1 MLRWL
6 GGFLITKTATYN
18 KSRSCYLIYFNFK
31 LSSKFGWC
39 RAGEFETT
47 SVSHAI
53 QLPNLLKNKAYV
65 SVG

>member
-6 GGFLITKTATYN
+6 GGFLITKIATCN
-18 KSRSCYLIYFNFK
+18 KSRSCYLIYFDFK

-39 RAGEFETT
+39 RAREFETT
-47 SVSHAI
+47 NVSHAI
-53 QLPNLLKNKAYV
+53 QLPNQLKNKAYV